1 MFVVSEK
8 INKYFSLLLK
18 FIFFTLFI
26 IFINLMHDFKG
37 DNDLEIILANI
48 IVYMYLLTFTVIL
61 FVLYRKFHKYYNY
74 ILFLC
79 PSIPIL
85 NLLYQ
90 IYQTRNL

>member
-1 MFVVSEK
+1 
-8 INKYFSLLLK
+8 
-18 FIFFTLFI
+18 
-26 IFINLMHDFKG
+26 MHDFKG

-79 PSIPIL
+79 HSIPIL

-90 IYQTRNL
+90 IKRY